1 MRKVP
6 YVLLTSW
13 FLFAKSSDAT
23 LTIYKDGTALI
34 KQPVAWS
41 IPSGDSYVTWS
52 GLPDGIH
59 KDTPFLNLDGADIL
73 SQRFNDNVFSGAD
86 YFKSLRGEQIQVKPK
101 EGKLV
106 KGTLL
111 EINSSAVTISHQSGV
126 ITFNRNE
133 LEFIGNKKKDILE
146 PFFHPY
152 LSWNLKSK
160 SNKSVEGEL
169 VYKSNN
175 FSWNTVYRL
184 KMVNE
189 EKGTLIAEAVISNSS
204 NMDFKNAL
212 LQLVEGNLNK
222 PRTKEPPRLERMNHA
237 LSMPANGGAMSRMV
251 KDELGD
257 YHIYSLN
264 ETHDL
269 GGKENITVRIYGP
282 LDVGYEKKYVFEN
295 TERRQKEE
303 PLEVQL
309 TMDNTESNGLGISL
323 PGGKV
328 EMYSY
333 KKSSTLE
340 YIGADNMGQVP
351 KGQST
356 TLTSGRAFDVTGNR
370 KVLNYDRQR
379 KSEEA
384 VIEIKVSNT
393 RNEEVDILLI
403 EHINGDWIIK
413 DESLNYQKKDAS
425 TVHFPL
431 SLNAGE
437 TKSVYYTYR
446 KEWK

>member
-1 MRKVP
+1 MKRILSI
-6 YVLLTSW
+6 LLINFIILAESE
-13 FLFAKSSDAT
+13 DAT
-23 LTIYKDGTALI
+23 LTLYKDGTAMI

-41 IPSGDSYVTWS
+41 IPSGYSYVTWS
-52 GLPDGIH
+52 ALPNGIYR
-59 KDTPFLNLDGADIL
+59 DTPFLNLDGADIL
-73 SQRFNDNVFSGAD
+73 SQRFNDNIFTGTD
-86 YFKSLRGEQIQVKPK
+86 FFKSLRGQEIQVKPK
-101 EGKLV
+101 DGKLV

-111 EINSSAVTISHQSGV
+111 EISTASVTISNQSG
-126 ITFNRNE
+126 IISFNRNE
-133 LEFIGNKKKDILE
+133 LEFLGNKTNELSL
-146 PFFHPY
+146 PTFNPY
-152 LSWNLKSK
+152 LSWDLKSK
-160 SNKSVEGEL
+160 SDKIIKGEL
-169 VYKSNN
+169 VYRTKN

-184 KMVNE
+184 KVLNE
-189 EKGTLIAEAVISNSS
+189 EKGELIAEAVISNASDMS
-204 NMDFKNAL
+204 FDNAAL
-212 LQLVEGNLNK
+212 KLVEGTLNK
-222 PRTKEPPRLERMNHA
+222 YKEKRPRPERTNRPMAMATQNDG
-237 LSMPANGGAMSRMV
+237 LSMMD

-264 ETHDL
+264 EKHDL
-269 GGKENITVRIYGP
+269 GAKENITVRMYGP
-282 LDVGYEKKYVFEN
+282 LDIGYKKKYVFEN

-309 TMDNTESNGLGISL
+309 TMENTESNGLGISL
-323 PGGKV
+323 PGGKI
-328 EMYSY
+328 EMYSFN
-333 KKSSTLE
+333 KMIGLE

-356 TLTSGRAFDVTGNR
+356 TLTSGRAFDVIGNR

-384 VIEIKVSNT
+384 VIEIKVTNA
-393 RNEEVDILLI
+393 RNEDIDVLLI

-413 DESLNYQKKDAS
+413 DESINYQKKDAS

-437 TKSVYYTYR
+437 TKNVYYTYR

>member
-1 MRKVP
+1 MKKIL
-6 YVLLTSW
+6 YIALSA
-13 FLFAKSSDAT
+13 FLIGQSEDAT

-34 KQPVAWS
+34 KQPVGWT
-41 IPSGDSYVTWS
+41 IPSGSSYVTWS
-52 GLPDGIH
+52 SLPNGIH
-59 KDTPFLNLDGADIL
+59 RDTPFLNLDGANIL
-73 SQRFNDNVFSGAD
+73 SQRFNDNIFTGID
-86 YFKSLRGEQIQVKPK
+86 FFNKLRGEQIQVKPK
-101 EGKLV
+101 NGKLV

-111 EINSSAVTISHQSGV
+111 EISSGSVTISNQDGI

-133 LEFIGNKKKDILE
+133 LEYLGSKNEDLDPPTFN
-146 PFFHPY
+146 PF
-152 LSWNLKSK
+152 LSWDLESK
-160 SNKSVEGEL
+160 SEKDVKGEL

-175 FSWNTVYRL
+175 FSWTTVYRL
-184 KMVNE
+184 KMLNE
-189 EKGTLIAEAVISNSS
+189 EKGELIAEAVISNSS
-204 NMDFKNAL
+204 DMSFESTNL
-212 LQLVEGNLNK
+212 HLVEGHINK
-222 PRTKEPPRLERMNHA
+222 PLIKRPRPEFSNRMSTASHSDA
-237 LSMPANGGAMSRMV
+237 MPMMD

-257 YHIYSLN
+257 YHIYTLN
-264 ETHDL
+264 DKHDL
-269 GGKENITVRIYGP
+269 EAKENITVRMYGP
-282 LDVGYEKKYVFEN
+282 LDVGYSKKYVFEN
-295 TERRQKEE
+295 SERRQKEE

-309 TMDNTESNGLGISL
+309 TMENTETNGLGISL

-328 EMYSY
+328 EMYSFQET
-333 KKSSTLE
+333 SGLE

-356 TLTSGRAFDVTGNR
+356 TFSSGRAFDVIGNR

-384 VIEIKVSNT
+384 VIEIRVTNA
-393 RNEEVDILLI
+393 RNEEVDVLLV

-425 TVHFPL
+425 TIHFPL

-437 TKSVYYTYR
+437 TKNVYYTYR

>member
-269 GGKENITVRIYGP
+269 GGKENITVRMYGP

-323 PGGKV
+323 PGKRD
-328 EMYSY
+328 S
-333 KKSSTLE
+333 KT
-340 YIGADNMGQVP
+340 I
-351 KGQST
+351 
-356 TLTSGRAFDVTGNR
+356 
-370 KVLNYDRQR
+370 
-379 KSEEA
+379 
-384 VIEIKVSNT
+384 
-393 RNEEVDILLI
+393 
-403 EHINGDWIIK
+403 
-413 DESLNYQKKDAS
+413 
-425 TVHFPL
+425 
-431 SLNAGE
+431 
-437 TKSVYYTYR
+437 
-446 KEWK
+446 